1 MAEIDLEALRSAA
14 PKKETKSSSGGI
26 DLNALREAAP
36 KRSVGEKIVAG
47 LKKSPRTFA
56 DIGKGII
63 AAPTALLQGLSQT
76 ATAVVDR
83 QFGTNLTA
91 PTTKAFDY
99 MLEPYR
105 PETAAGNIAQLATEE
120 GIKLI
125 PLFRYLR
132 IAQKAAKGEKAGTAV
147 PAAASQVGR
156 AVQKFGRSKTG
167 QRLFAS
173 DAPLISKETI
183 KRGIATGGI
192 GAAYHFG
199 TEFLTSPDSRPSL
212 SDQFDVLPD
221 FLQTEQYDNHKGR
234 DNANRVLSNK
244 LKRGTEIAALSGIID
259 AGFFGAQ
266 AAVRSPYVS
275 TPLSYGTRKT
285 AEVIR
290 KASDV
295 LGEQVADT
303 YAANLF
309 AKGKTKIKPVTDK
322 AGAQLARYFTTTGGA
337 DPVLVQGIR
346 DTVDKGD
353 GLQRKALDAM
363 DQFHSATNN
372 VLKQTKFWQKTKPE
386 ATELRNDLDAYLR
399 FQFGQ
404 EKGKP
409 FDLAAQGEKFQ
420 IKYGAKVR
428 EAADKMLDSRAE
440 LQDYLLG
447 RLEREAS
454 VLGPGNRKK
463 AALDAISVIKE
474 TNAAGEGYLRRIF
487 EAKENPEKFLRGF
500 FKRGG
505 VKSKEYI
512 EAVDEVANNI
522 FDNAENVGKSEA
534 NIRKE

>member
-14 PKKETKSSSGGI
+14 PKQKTEETKPSSGGI

-47 LKKSPRTFA
+47 LKKSPRTFV

-454 VLGPGNRKK
+454 VLGPGKRKEM
-463 AALDAISVIKE
+463 ALNAISVIKE
-474 TNAAGEGYLRRIF
+474 TNA
-487 EAKENPEKFLRGF
+487 
-500 FKRGG
+500 
-505 VKSKEYI
+505 
-512 EAVDEVANNI
+512 
-522 FDNAENVGKSEA
+522 
-534 NIRKE
+534 